1 MSKWLGFFITLF
13 LLSSIS
19 AICEDGQIDINSAS
33 LEELDELYGIGPA
46 KAQAIIDARPYNPV
60 DELVNAYGI
69 GEATLNNIKSH
80 GLACV
85 SESEVDNYEDTGEE
99 VLTETPEWESVPP
112 IKSDNSPKVL
122 DTIKLSSPESG
133 TKNIKSNSGENKLY
147 TGNYAVYGLIA
158 FCILLGVL
166 FLRKKRQISEFE

>member
-46 KAQAIIDARPYNPV
+46 KAQAIIDARPYNSV

-69 GEATLNNIKSH
+69 GEANVK
-80 GLACV
+80 
-85 SESEVDNYEDTGEE
+85 
-99 VLTETPEWESVPP
+99 
-112 IKSDNSPKVL
+112 
-122 DTIKLSSPESG
+122 
-133 TKNIKSNSGENKLY
+133 
-147 TGNYAVYGLIA
+147 
-158 FCILLGVL
+158 
-166 FLRKKRQISEFE
+166 